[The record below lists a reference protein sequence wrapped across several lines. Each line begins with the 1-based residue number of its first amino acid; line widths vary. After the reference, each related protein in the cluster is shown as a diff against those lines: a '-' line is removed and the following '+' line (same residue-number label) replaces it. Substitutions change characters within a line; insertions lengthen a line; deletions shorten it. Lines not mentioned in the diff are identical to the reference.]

1 MVVVQIWFVYDDLQ
15 LGELGVVLLRLA
27 KPAFQDRGEG
37 LRVV

>member
-15 LGELGVVLLRLA
+15 LGELGVVLMRLA
-27 KPAFQDRGEG
+27 IAAFQDRGKG